1 MDLVDLLD
9 LLDLL
14 ELVDLLDLVDL
25 MDLLIDFMDLGTNKW
40 FKIDPKSFSR
50 SGLTAAPTL
59 FCSIC
64 GGKHSLFIVECKN
77 ILSMKIRIL
86 LQKGFQPIVFRLP
99 ASQPKKYTWMS
110 IFFIHV
116 QASQRIYITNTVG
129 HSIKYLYITW
139 KTWLKSQ
146 VLCIFSKEIFIF
158 LYILTIRVN

>member
-1 MDLVDLLD
+1 
-9 LLDLL
+9 
-14 ELVDLLDLVDL
+14 
-25 MDLLIDFMDLGTNKW
+25 
-40 FKIDPKSFSR
+40 
-50 SGLTAAPTL
+50 
-59 FCSIC
+59 
-64 GGKHSLFIVECKN
+64 
-77 ILSMKIRIL
+77 MKIRIL

-146 VLCIFSKEIFIF
+146 VLKRNIYLFVYSNNKSKLVSVTKGKGRDGKKRRISKSHINIIVLIVRNYVHIWWKNFNRINVIFWLDPLIHNLHLCII
-158 LYILTIRVN
+158 N

>member
-1 MDLVDLLD
+1 
-9 LLDLL
+9 
-14 ELVDLLDLVDL
+14 
-25 MDLLIDFMDLGTNKW
+25 
-40 FKIDPKSFSR
+40 
-50 SGLTAAPTL
+50 
-59 FCSIC
+59 
-64 GGKHSLFIVECKN
+64 
-77 ILSMKIRIL
+77 MKIRIL

-146 VLCIFSKEIFIF
+146 VLKRNIYLFVYSNNKSKLVSVTKGKGRDGKKRRISKSHINIIVLIVRNYVHIWWKNFNRINVIFWLDPLIYNLHICI
-158 LYILTIRVN
+158 VN